1 MPSTRGY
8 RRSRSL
14 YEVWPPS
21 NCDPGRGK
29 QQDGGRWAPPQPRGA
44 AGAQDPQ
51 VEGYPRPTRWAPYE
65 SCEDP
70 ESSCAGQC
78 VGVGARRGGR
88 TLLTTCHTG
97 AAGKETAC
105 RGGPALHAIQL
116 ASALSRA
123 SQQRH
128 AHPDNSG
135 MACRD
140 SGTALDTSN
149 TPLAESVPHSAQP
162 QLVLSLAKPLR
173 HSKLRAMVKEVTADP
188 PVLSAAG
195 PCPLASPSALSTQPL
210 APSMGQG
217 ASGTQR

>member
-1 MPSTRGY
+1 VRSTI
-8 RRSRSL
+8 RSR
-14 YEVWPPS
+14 PS
-21 NCDPGRGK
+21 PLPVQSSSTGGRGR
-29 QQDGGRWAPPQPRGA
+29 DYVRLRLRTCPVHGGIGGVA
-44 AGAQDPQ
+44 ACTKSGHHPIATQGGGSSRM
-51 VEGYPRPTRWAPYE
+51 VEGGHHHNPEEQQELRIRRWRGTHAQQGGHPMNLVD
-65 SCEDP
+65 DP

-116 ASALSRA
+116 ASAWSRA
-123 SQQRH
+123 SQQMH

-135 MACRD
+135 TACRD

-162 QLVLSLAKPLR
+162 Q
-173 HSKLRAMVKEVTADP
+173 
-188 PVLSAAG
+188 
-195 PCPLASPSALSTQPL
+195 ASSQFSEAVE
-210 APSMGQG
+210 A
-217 ASGTQR
+217 

>member
-1 MPSTRGY
+1 VHGAVDNSFATTPSPSAELEHWGQGKRLRAAKTADMPSTRGY

-116 ASALSRA
+116 ASAWSRA
-123 SQQRH
+123 SEQMH

-135 MACRD
+135 TACRD

-162 QLVLSLAKPLR
+162 Q
-173 HSKLRAMVKEVTADP
+173 
-188 PVLSAAG
+188 
-195 PCPLASPSALSTQPL
+195 ASSQFSEAVE
-210 APSMGQG
+210 A
-217 ASGTQR
+217 